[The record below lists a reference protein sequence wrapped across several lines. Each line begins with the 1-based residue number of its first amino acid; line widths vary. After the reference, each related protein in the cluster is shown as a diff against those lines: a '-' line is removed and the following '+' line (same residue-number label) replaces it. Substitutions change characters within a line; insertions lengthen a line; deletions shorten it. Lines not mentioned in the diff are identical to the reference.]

1 MDFRRYVRERLPVLK
16 MVREEEIVEELAQ
29 HLDDVYREGLASGL
43 EHAAALVRASAALPQ
58 AADDLAAAL
67 RTASRSPTNR
77 AADAWH
83 AHLNEPPRPLGG
95 LMLTGLRRDCRY
107 ALRTLIRERG
117 FTAVVVLTLALGMGG
132 TTATY
137 SAIDAILLRSAPVAE
152 PERVVNVYMLH
163 AARATANPAA
173 GDQVGGASYP
183 DYADLRDSNV
193 LDGLAAFSGVE
204 LTLDMNGAPERI
216 EGQVVTGNF
225 FDVLGVPSLIGRT
238 LTPEDD
244 RIGSPVRVA
253 VLSHGTWQ
261 RRFGSDP
268 NVVGRSVSLN
278 GNLYNVIGVA
288 PQGFTGPSLG
298 DAPALWVPM
307 AMQPEVRP
315 PSAGTLRERF
325 PDMRMLHAR
334 DVRWLDMVG
343 RLRDGTSVAEAAAAI
358 DVVGRRLQAAYP
370 ESNRDIS
377 ATTMPL
383 GEGPGLRREAWPLLR
398 LLTVA
403 VGLVL
408 LIACANVASLLL
420 ARAVTRRR
428 EVAVRIAIGAGRG
441 QLVRQWLTESILL
454 GLLGSAAA
462 LLVAYWAIPIL
473 HGFGIPEGVDLGL
486 NPRVL
491 AFTFAVGAA
500 AGVIF
505 GLAPVVQL
513 MRPDTTNALREET
526 TTVVTGLRGARA
538 RSAFVVVQVALSLV
552 LLVGAGLFLRT
563 LLAAYAVDLGY
574 RVDRILIATIQPG
587 DRYTPAVGQAFYAEV
602 LNRLNEAPGVVAAGA
617 ARVTVLSGGS
627 RTLPVSVDGQA
638 PQPDR
643 SNVIPVRANVVSER
657 YLDAMGIPILI
668 GRHFQATDLPS
679 SQPVA
684 IVSRSL
690 AHRLWPNDNPIGKT
704 LMWSLVS
711 PTSAAVVGVVPDTVY
726 RSATDR
732 EPLPVYYL
740 PLSQNYEAAVTLH
753 VRTDGDPMALL
764 PTVRRIVSEV
774 DPRVALVR
782 PQRLEDQFRR
792 SLVEER
798 TMARFVGGLGAI
810 ALLLVAVGL
819 YGVMA
824 YATRQRTT
832 EIGVRIAL
840 GATPTSILSMVVRR
854 GLWLVLIGGA
864 FGIVGALVA
873 VRFVRALLFGV
884 EPTDPVTWMVVS
896 TLLMLV
902 GLLAC
907 ALPARRA
914 MRIDPA
920 AALRSS

>member
-1 MDFRRYVRERLPVLK
+1 MDFRRYVRERLPALK
-16 MVREEEIVEELAQ
+16 VVREEEIAEELAQ

-43 EHAAALVRASAALPQ
+43 DDAAALARATAALPK
-58 AADDLAAAL
+58 AADEFVLAL

-77 AADAWH
+77 TAYAWR

-95 LMLTGLRRDCRY
+95 PMLTGLRRDVRY
-107 ALRTLIRERG
+107 ALRTLIREPG
-117 FTAVVVLTLALGMGG
+117 FTAAVVITLALGMGG

-152 PERVVNVYMLH
+152 PERVVNVYMLY
-163 AARATANPAA
+163 AARATANPAV
-173 GDQVGGASYP
+173 GDQLGGASYP
-183 DYADLRDSNV
+183 NYADLRDSNV
-193 LDGLAAFSGVE
+193 LDGLAAYSTVQ
-204 LTLDMNGAPERI
+204 LTLDTNGVPERI
-216 EGQVVTGNF
+216 EGQIATGNF
-225 FDVLGVPSLIGRT
+225 FDVLGVRSVVGRT

-244 RIGSPVRVA
+244 RVGSPVRVV
-253 VLSHGTWQ
+253 VLSYGTWQ

-278 GNLYNVIGVA
+278 GNPYNVIGVA
-288 PQGFTGPSLG
+288 PRGFAGPSLG
-298 DAPALWVPM
+298 DAPEMWVPM

-315 PSAGTLRERF
+315 PSAGALRERF
-325 PDMRMLHAR
+325 PDMNMLHAR
-334 DVRWLDMVG
+334 DGGWLDMVG
-343 RLRDGTSVAEAAAAI
+343 RLNEGTSVAEAAAAL
-358 DVVGRRLQAAYP
+358 DVVGRRLQATYP

-377 ATTMPL
+377 ATAVPL
-383 GEGPGLRREAWPLLR
+383 GEGRGLRRDARPLLR
-398 LLTVA
+398 LLTAA
-403 VGLVL
+403 VVLVL

-441 QLVRQWLTESILL
+441 QLVRQWLTESVLL

-462 LLVAYWAIPIL
+462 LVVAYWAIPIL

-486 NPRVL
+486 NSRVL

-505 GLAPVVQL
+505 GLAPVAQL
-513 MRPDTTNALREET
+513 MRPDTTTALRDEAG
-526 TTVVTGLRGARA
+526 TVATGVRGARA

-563 LLAAYAVDLGY
+563 LQQAYAVDLGY
-574 RVDRILIATIQPG
+574 RVDRMLIATIEPG
-587 DRYTPAVGQAFYAEV
+587 ERYTPAAGQAFYADV
-602 LNRLNEAPGVVAAGA
+602 LGRLNAAPGVVAAGA
-617 ARVTVLSGGS
+617 ARVTVLSGAS
-627 RTLPVSVDGQA
+627 RTLPVSVDGQP
-638 PQPDR
+638 PQRDR

-657 YLDAMGIPILI
+657 YLDAMGIPILT
-668 GRHFQATDLPS
+668 GRNFQTTDLPAS
-679 SQPVA
+679 PRVA

-690 AHRLWPNDNPIGKT
+690 ANRLWPNADPIGKT
-704 LMWSLVS
+704 LVS
-711 PTSAAVVGVVPDTVY
+711 TTSRIVVGVVPDTVY
-726 RSATDR
+726 RSTTDR

-764 PTVRRIVSEV
+764 PAVRRIVSEV
-774 DPRVALVR
+774 DPRIALVR
-782 PQRLEDQFRR
+782 PQRLEDEFSR

-798 TMARFVGGLGAI
+798 TMVRFVGGLSAI
-810 ALLLVAVGL
+810 ALLLAAVGL

-832 EIGVRIAL
+832 EIGVRLAL
-840 GATPTSILSMVVRR
+840 GATPTSILNMVVRR
-854 GLWLVLIGGA
+854 GLWLVVMGAAFGLVGA
-864 FGIVGALVA
+864 FVA
-873 VRFVRALLFGV
+873 VRFVRVLLFGV
-884 EPTDPVTWMVVS
+884 EPTDPATWIAVS

-907 ALPARRA
+907 AIPARRA